1 MKSTTVTAK
10 QSFLGI
16 LNSFQN
22 SDQMNAKDLSKI
34 EIVEKMKLQNTVGKK
49 IITLTRIKRMLLIEK
64 AG

>member
-1 MKSTTVTAK
+1 
-10 QSFLGI
+10 
-16 LNSFQN
+16 
-22 SDQMNAKDLSKI
+22 MNAKDLSKI